1 VWLLVG
7 IAAAQ
12 VIAIGQPIPILLWEP
27 AWMVLLA
34 LEPRFSSRRATSA
47 RQPEPVTV

>member
-1 VWLLVG
+1 V
-7 IAAAQ
+7 AAAQ

-34 LEPRFSSRRATSA
+34 LEPRLSGWTPRRKLRAT
-47 RQPEPVTV
+47 